1 MMSYKLVRACA
12 CASTR
17 VRVRLCACA
26 CVLKPAWTCCY
37 LTPARLQVMSK
48 ATTRKERRIQQR
60 QHYLAGEARH
70 PYRHTPALSE
80 AFSHGESSSS
90 SSTTGPTVCAKCKP
104 ILSRYEDTFK
114 GLVHQESELKKR
126 KKVNPHPKKPS
137 TIHYRDINA
146 QNDWLRENL
155 FDPMGNYLYCAAC
168 ICASLRI
175 SKQRLARQRHIKRQ
189 QSQQPLVEMTKAA
202 VEREDLG
209 QYVVMPSDLEIA
221 FKQWWRSLDSTVLVN
236 VKYPHE
242 RHGNAG
248 KPSHFAKTSVKE
260 DFLAFVDVN
269 SQPNG
274 RSADSTGPTYYFLS
288 KFSTIQA
295 PKHGVSNYEHS
306 LQRSLVGEFNRTQ
319 AEAGKQGCSNGS
331 SHNWL
336 KAERPKHAICPH
348 KQDYCDTTVM

>member
-1 MMSYKLVRACA
+1 
-12 CASTR
+12 
-17 VRVRLCACA
+17 
-26 CVLKPAWTCCY
+26 
-37 LTPARLQVMSK
+37 
-48 ATTRKERRIQQR
+48 
-60 QHYLAGEARH
+60 
-70 PYRHTPALSE
+70 
-80 AFSHGESSSS
+80 
-90 SSTTGPTVCAKCKP
+90 
-104 ILSRYEDTFK
+104 
-114 GLVHQESELKKR
+114 
-126 KKVNPHPKKPS
+126 
-137 TIHYRDINA
+137 
-146 QNDWLRENL
+146 
-155 FDPMGNYLYCAAC
+155 
-168 ICASLRI
+168 
-175 SKQRLARQRHIKRQ
+175 
-189 QSQQPLVEMTKAA
+189 MTKAA

-209 QYVVMPSDLEIA
+209 QYVVMPSDPEIA

-260 DFLAFVDVN
+260 DFLAFVDAN

-295 PKHGVSNYEHS
+295 PKHGDSNYEHS
-306 LQRSLVGEFNRTQ
+306 LQRSLVGEFNRAQ

-348 KQDYCDTTVM
+348 KQDYCNTTVM